1 MVTSLSIMSP
11 SRKKNIR
18 YAKRKDK
25 TSQEG
30 QSNNTKLDCVLMQML
45 GLSNKEFRKMKREDY
60 GLLRA
65 LIHTID
71 DFQGQMCAI
80 SKEMKTARKG
90 RRRVLEIK
98 CGRLK

>member
-1 MVTSLSIMSP
+1 MVTSLSITSP

-30 QSNNTKLDCVLMQML
+30 QSNSTKLDCVLMQML
-45 GLSNKEFRKMKREDY
+45 GLSNKDC

-65 LIHTID
+65 LLYTID
-71 DFQGQMCAI
+71 DFQGQMCAII

-90 RRRVLEIK
+90 RRGVLEIK
-98 CGRLK
+98 CGRLKS